1 METPPL
7 NRPLNHPRTTLEP
20 AFEPPLKQRKQILL
34 LRYCYDT
41 ATILLLLVLL
51 MLLMLL
57 LLLLLS
63 ATNPVALHIMGK
75 RTREIGAE
83 KMIYG
88 LVGSKSAGSPSRG
101 P

>member
-1 METPPL
+1 
-7 NRPLNHPRTTLEP
+7 
-20 AFEPPLKQRKQILL
+20 
-34 LRYCYDT
+34 
-41 ATILLLLVLL
+41 

-75 RTREIGAE
+75 RTTGREIGAE

-88 LVGSKSAGSPSRG
+88 
-101 P
+101 